1 MNYLEAIPAL
11 HVHCRISCSSQDTET
26 TKVSIHS
33 WMENVCVCVCVYTG
47 AHLRY
52 QPRDH
57 YPVII
62 EASTVTSAF
71 EERMRFI
78 VRLTSEEMEDRS
90 QICLPHPTFRVKFKG
105 LGEFQTWEL
114 IV

>member
-1 MNYLEAIPAL
+1 M
-11 HVHCRISCSSQDTET
+11 ET

-33 WMENVCVCVCVYTG
+33 WMENVCVCVYTR
-47 AHLRY
+47 AHLHY

-62 EASTVTSAF
+62 EANTVTSAF
-71 EERMRFI
+71 EERRRFI
-78 VRLTSEEMEDRS
+78 MRLTSEEMGDRS

>member
-1 MNYLEAIPAL
+1 M
-11 HVHCRISCSSQDTET
+11 ET

-33 WMENVCVCVCVYTG
+33 WMENVCVCVYTR
-47 AHLRY
+47 AHLHY

-62 EASTVTSAF
+62 EANTVTSAF
-71 EERMRFI
+71 EERRFI
-78 VRLTSEEMEDRS
+78 VRLTSEEIGDRS

>member
-1 MNYLEAIPAL
+1 MFTAGLVAVAKIQKQPKCPSTAGW
-11 HVHCRISCSSQDTET
+11 
-26 TKVSIHS
+26 K
-33 WMENVCVCVCVYTG
+33 MCVCVCVYTG